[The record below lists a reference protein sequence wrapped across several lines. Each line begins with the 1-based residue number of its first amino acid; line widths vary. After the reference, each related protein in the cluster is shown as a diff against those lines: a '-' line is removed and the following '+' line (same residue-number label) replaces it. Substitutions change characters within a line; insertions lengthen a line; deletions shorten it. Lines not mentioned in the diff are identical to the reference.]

1 MKTRIPPLLGLLLLL
16 SSSLATAQVGFSP
29 QYFDLPLAEAQG
41 THAYRLFNLTPDAK
55 QVKVSVVSWDFDER
69 GEIRILP
76 STDTSL
82 DQWVVVNPVEFSIPP
97 GESQAVRFSI
107 RPAVA
112 LADGEHRAMLIFDEV
127 LQAQDAPA
135 ASAAGAQTALRARFQ
150 FRSAIYLQA
159 GAVSRRAEITSA
171 TADATTLRLQA
182 RASGSANTRLDGQF
196 MIWKAAAFPGL
207 EKVALLG
214 NLTAEKPEL
223 PSGMLAAGRLPG
235 QPVLPGSSR
244 SYEIALG
251 TTLAKGSYVAVL
263 LGHFGEAALSRQIA
277 FDVRGH

>member
-1 MKTRIPPLLGLLLLL
+1 MKARIFLPLGLLLLL
-16 SSSLATAQVGFSP
+16 ASSLATAQVGFSP
-29 QYFDLPLAEAQG
+29 QYFDLPLAEALG
-41 THAYRLFNLTPDAK
+41 THAYRLFNLTEDPK
-55 QVKVSVVSWDFDER
+55 QVKVSVVSWDFDDR

-82 DQWVVVNPVEFSIPP
+82 DQWVVVNPVEFTIPP

-112 LADGEHRAMLIFDEV
+112 LANGEHRAMLIFDEIP
-127 LQAQDAPA
+127 QAQDVPA
-135 ASAAGAQTALRARFQ
+135 ASTAGAQTALRARFQ

-159 GAVSRRAEITSA
+159 GQASRRAEITSA
-171 TADATTLRLQA
+171 TADATTLHVQVTA
-182 RASGSANTRLDGQF
+182 RGSANTRPDGQF

-207 EKVALLG
+207 DKVALLG
-214 NLTAEKPEL
+214 NLADEKPEL

-244 SYEIALG
+244 NYEIALG
-251 TTLAKGSYVAVL
+251 TTLAKGRYVAVL
-263 LGHFGEAALSRQIA
+263 LGHLGEDALSRQFA
-277 FDVRGH
+277 FDVPGH